1 MSYFARVGMLNTD
14 REQLTKEQKTELFE
28 AKVRHEY
35 NVSKEELHSK
45 CRKRYIIE
53 PRQIMMYVMR
63 VHYGYRLERIASY
76 FDKNHSTVIHAV
88 KNIKNIMFSDKH
100 FEQKLNVLIN
110 K

>member
-1 MSYFARVGMLNTD
+1 MSYYARVGILD
-14 REQLTKEQKTELFE
+14 KQQSISKERKTELFE
-28 AKVRHEY
+28 AKIREEY
-35 NVSKEELHSK
+35 NITKDELYSK

-76 FDKNHSTVIHAV
+76 FDKNHATVIHAV
-88 KNIKNIMFSDKH
+88 KNIRNIMFFDKH
-100 FEQKLNVLIN
+100 FEQKINVLIN